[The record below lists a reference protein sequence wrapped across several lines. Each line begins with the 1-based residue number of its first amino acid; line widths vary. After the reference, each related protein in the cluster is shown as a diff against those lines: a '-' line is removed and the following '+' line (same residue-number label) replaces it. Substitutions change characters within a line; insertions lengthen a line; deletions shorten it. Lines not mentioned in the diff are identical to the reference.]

1 MLLCESVSE
10 KCDRRLFSIATCAT
24 AASQDIDAKAIYQ
37 LRCDFGTRI
46 ADLLFECLID
56 AGLEHRCAAAVLLMA
71 ARRVK

>member
-10 KCDRRLFSIATCAT
+10 ECDRRLFSIATCAS

-46 ADLLFECLID
+46 ADLLFECLIA
-56 AGLEHRCAAAVLLMA
+56 AGLEYKPAAAVLLMA